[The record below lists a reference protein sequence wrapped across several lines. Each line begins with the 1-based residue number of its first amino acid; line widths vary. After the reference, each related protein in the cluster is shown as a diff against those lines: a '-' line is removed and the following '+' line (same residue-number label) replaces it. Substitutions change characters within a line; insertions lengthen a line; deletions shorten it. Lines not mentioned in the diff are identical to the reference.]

1 MRHKAEW
8 YERFNRARAEDVEW
22 MAATG
27 ECLTGAAQRLGITPS
42 SLESWCRDHGM
53 QTELEALR
61 DRDIDSLNNLSERG
75 KAGAA
80 ARWAS

>member
-8 YERFNRARAEDVEW
+8 YERFNEARSEDVAW

-27 ECLTGAAQRLGITPS
+27 ECLSGAARRLGIMPN
-42 SLESWCRDHGM
+42 SLDSWCRANGM
-53 QTELEALR
+53 HTELATL
-61 DRDIDSLNNLSERG
+61 LSREPGDPNQLERTR
-75 KAGAA
+75 KAAA